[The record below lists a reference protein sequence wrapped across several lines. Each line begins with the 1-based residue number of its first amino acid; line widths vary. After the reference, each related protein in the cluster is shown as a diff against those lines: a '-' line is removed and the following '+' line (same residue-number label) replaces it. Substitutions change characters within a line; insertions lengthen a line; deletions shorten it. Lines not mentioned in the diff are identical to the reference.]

1 LIIDVRRF
9 GVVIKG
15 AQFFMKL
22 FVDGLPSRKA
32 VTKAFGLVLVA
43 SSAWGVDGPPG
54 IVLEPESQSVAS
66 GATVSF

>member
-1 LIIDVRRF
+1 
-9 GVVIKG
+9 
-15 AQFFMKL
+15 MKL